1 MEPINAK
8 DRQWLDAEEMVG
20 SLERDQL
27 VSDRSRP
34 VPAAVLSGRLRMALW
49 VLRIFVVIVG
59 AMVIYT
65 FFAQL

>member
-1 MEPINAK
+1 MPKIANGWTRRRWSDPSSAT
-8 DRQWLDAEEMVG
+8 
-20 SLERDQL
+20 SLCQIGRDPF
-27 VSDRSRP
+27 RP
-34 VPAAVLSGRLRMALW
+34 AVLSGRLRMALW